1 MPSHFYKPDHDEI
14 EYLTELSPKDQLLSF
29 IDVGADGDEPVKG
42 IMQCNVRE
50 WFDEI
55 ERLQQRLTGE
65 LVHKC
70 FVCEEVDS
78 PRDGCDCVC
87 CTVRRAEVKAC
98 RLLLDN
104 TRMRFVLASLLDWW
118 NDLPNDLKS
127 DPALDPPPTAIKI
140 ALKICGTDEK

>member
-1 MPSHFYKPDHDEI
+1 MS
-14 EYLTELSPKDQLLSF
+14 
-29 IDVGADGDEPVKG
+29 EPVAKRNIIDRLYERKALDHPSG
-42 IMQCNVRE
+42 MLPNETRYLLIEAAR
-50 WFDEI
+50 EI

-65 LVHKC
+65 LIHKC

-104 TRMRFVLASLLDWW
+104 TRMRVALASLLDWW
-118 NDLPNDLKS
+118 NELPNDLKS